1 MLKQYDKMKEKIK
14 NLKTQIVHRRF
25 YLFIKQ
31 CYCIVWSVEVIQKV
45 KIQNFQ
51 GQKRKNNE
59 KKKSKFIK
67 QQEASGL
74 LSSLGIKTPLKKFL

>member
-14 NLKTQIVHRRF
+14 NLKTQIVHQRF

-51 GQKRKNNE
+51 GQKTE
-59 KKKSKFIK
+59 
-67 QQEASGL
+67 E
-74 LSSLGIKTPLKKFL
+74 